1 MYAKVTS
8 DNKLKY
14 APHYVIE
21 GDKLILN
28 PQEQNYLNA
37 GYKPVVDMPMPLSE
51 TGQEY
56 VQTIIE
62 EENQIIITY
71 APVENQTDTEEKSN
85 DTTTS

>member
-1 MYAKVTS
+1 MYAKLTS
-8 DNKLKY
+8 DNKLEY
-14 APHYVIE
+14 AQHYVIE

-28 PQEQNYLNA
+28 PQEQNYLDA
-37 GYKPVVDMPMPLSE
+37 GYKPVIDMPMPLSE

-56 VQTIIE
+56 TQIFIE